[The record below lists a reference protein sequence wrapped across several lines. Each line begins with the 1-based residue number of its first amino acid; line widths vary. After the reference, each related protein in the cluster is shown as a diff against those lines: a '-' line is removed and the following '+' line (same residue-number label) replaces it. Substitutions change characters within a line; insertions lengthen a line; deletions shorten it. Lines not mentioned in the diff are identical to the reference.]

1 MYNKSLKKI
10 PIDYR
15 RGTHRSTAMNTCK
28 AIVSGRRPF
37 WTDKLHDRRCCWA
50 PAPSR
55 PVGRATGGKGVFVRY
70 GGSESI
76 RRRYIISCNA
86 VGRCRSNVHISCPY
100 VRDVQK
106 GILLDVS

>member
-15 RGTHRSTAMNTCK
+15 RGTHRSTARNTCK
-28 AIVSGRRPF
+28 AIVSGRRPV
-37 WTDKLHDRRCCWA
+37 WTEKRQETLLGTSA
-50 PAPSR
+50 EQTS
-55 PVGRATGGKGVFVRY
+55 GRATGGKGIFVRY

-86 VGRCRSNVHISCPY
+86 VGGCRSNVHISCPY